1 MYSHGEIILI
11 PVPFSNLSSS
21 KKRPGLVISNDNY
34 NKASSDL
41 IVVAITSNL
50 VQPGIPLSNSDMVQ
64 GQLPKSS
71 IIRYDKI
78 YSLDKNI
85 IVKSIGKVS
94 GSIINSVR
102 TGIISLIS

>member
-1 MYSHGEIILI
+1 MYSRGEVILI
-11 PVPFSNLSSS
+11 PVPFSDLSAS
-21 KKRPGLVISNDNY
+21 KKRPGLIISNDNY
-34 NKASSDL
+34 NQTSSDL
-41 IVVAITSNL
+41 IVVAITSSL
-50 VQPGIPLSNSDMVQ
+50 VQPGIPLSNNDMLQ

-71 IIRYDKI
+71 IIRCDKI

-94 GSIINSVR
+94 GSIINSVK

>member
-1 MYSHGEIILI
+1 MYSRGEVILI
-11 PVPFSNLSSS
+11 PVPFSNLSAS

-34 NKASSDL
+34 NQTSSDL
-41 IVVAITSNL
+41 IIVAITSNL
-50 VQPGIPLSNSDMVQ
+50 AQPGIPFSNSDMVQ

-94 GSIINSVR
+94 GSIINSVK